1 MSLGPIL
8 DDRELVDYWLN
19 VAGGVGRRRAAFTAM
34 RKRVGWFLVVG
45 SSLALKRGLDLVL
58 SLAALLALLPVFAVV
73 ALLIKLWDRGP
84 VFFRQTR
91 VGRGGRLF
99 PMLKF
104 RSMVVDAEKLKEAL
118 AAKNEMAGGITFKMK
133 DDPRITPLGRWLRKF
148 SVDELPQFWNVFVG
162 DMSLVG
168 PRPPLPREVEQYG
181 VLDRQRL
188 GVRPGLTCIWQVS
201 GRSQIGFEGQVRL
214 DVRYIRSQ
222 TLWTDLRLLVRT
234 VPAVLMGEG
243 SF

>member
-1 MSLGPIL
+1 MSLRPVL
-8 DDRELVDYWLN
+8 DDRELVDYWLG
-19 VAGGVGRRRAAFTAM
+19 VASGAGRRRAAFTAM
-34 RKRVGWFLVVG
+34 RKRAGWFLVVG
-45 SSLALKRGLDLVL
+45 SSLFLKRALDVLL
-58 SLAALLALLPVFAVV
+58 SLAALAALLPVFGAV
-73 ALLIKLWDRGP
+73 ALLIKLGDRGP

-91 VGRGGRLF
+91 VGRDGRTF

-104 RSMVVDAEKLKEAL
+104 RSMVVNAEAL
-118 AAKNEMAGGITFKMK
+118 KAQLMAKNEMAGGVTFKMK

-148 SVDELPQFWNVFVG
+148 SVDELPQFWNVLVG

-188 GVRPGLTCIWQVS
+188 QVRPGLTCFWQVG
-201 GRSQIGFEGQVRL
+201 GRSQINFEGQVRL

-222 TLWTDLRLLVRT
+222 SLWTDLVLLFRT